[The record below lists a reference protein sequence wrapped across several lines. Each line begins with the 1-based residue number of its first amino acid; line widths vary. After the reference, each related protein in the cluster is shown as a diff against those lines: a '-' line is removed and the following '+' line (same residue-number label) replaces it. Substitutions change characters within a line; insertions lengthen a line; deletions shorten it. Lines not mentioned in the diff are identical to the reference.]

1 MASELRVN
9 TLKDAAGNNSIA
21 TSFVAGGSAKAWV
34 NFNTAPST
42 PAIQGSFNV
51 SSLTDGATE
60 VAFNLTSAMSD
71 AFYAPV
77 GSGGGPTI
85 TNPANRNLAMNCVST
100 TQVDTEMYTVSAVQA
115 TGYNHGSVSGD
126 LA

>member
-1 MASELRVN
+1 LTKQSA
-9 TLKDAAGNNSIA
+9 
-21 TSFVAGGSAKAWV
+21 AKAWV
-34 NFNTAPST
+34 NFDTAPST
-42 PAIQGSFNV
+42 PAIQGSFNI

-85 TNPANRNLAMNCVST
+85 TNPANRNLAMNCIST
-100 TQVDTEMYTVSAVQA
+100 TQVDTEMYTVANAQA
-115 TGYNHGSVSGD
+115 TGYNHGSVLGD

>member
-1 MASELRVN
+1 MSDLRVN
-9 TLKDAAGNNSIA
+9 TISASDG
-21 TSFVAGGSAKAWV
+21 TSPVTLTKQSAAKAWV

-42 PAIQGSFNV
+42 PAIQGSFNI

-77 GSGGGPTI
+77 GSSGGPTL
-85 TNPANRNLAMNCVST
+85 TNPANRNLSMNCIST
-100 TQVDTEMYTVSAVQA
+100 TQVDTEQYNTSNAQT